1 MSGASDNAIWTGRA
15 PSGQQSWSGED
26 TLRQCSNA
34 FSPCGSCQET
44 TMPSKLTQHIAHLFD
59 LSDVRLFVV
68 QDADGILAAEEP
80 SAALMERGI
89 TRVLFESS
97 LDLRYLYESRYRGHL
112 AETRLAVV
120 TRIGFCTVP
129 LEILSRARRIEL
141 SLASL
146 FPHLDAATLRSLS
159 YTVQSRLYDA
169 PAGQELMD

>member
-1 MSGASDNAIWTGRA
+1 
-15 PSGQQSWSGED
+15 
-26 TLRQCSNA
+26 
-34 FSPCGSCQET
+34 
-44 TMPSKLTQHIAHLFD
+44 MPSKLTQHIAHLFD
-59 LSDVRLFVV
+59 PSDVRLFVV

-120 TRIGFCTVP
+120 TRTGFCTVP
-129 LEILSRARRIEL
+129 LEILSRACRIEL

-146 FPHLDAATLRSLS
+146 FPHLDAATLQSLPF
-159 YTVQSRLYDA
+159 TVLSRLYDA
-169 PAGQELMD
+169 RAGEELTDLSRRETLRLVA